1 MIDLIIGA
9 IMVLVIGFFGLLAL
23 AGVLILI
30 VVIVGIPL
38 AFIVRQFMPDPPD

>member
-9 IMVLVIGFFGLLAL
+9 IVGLAILFFGLLAL

-30 VVIVGIPL
+30 VIVVGIPAAL
-38 AFIVRQFMPDPPD
+38 IIRALRPDPLD